1 MHARGTGG
9 ETISDDMLLLLL
21 EIPVLLKPPLLL
33 VATLFLRV
41 LPVTLVLLDER
52 RTARETL
59 DGTLPKDDAMDCE

>member
-1 MHARGTGG
+1 M
-9 ETISDDMLLLLL
+9 LLLL

-41 LPVTLVLLDER
+41 LPVTLVLVLLDER